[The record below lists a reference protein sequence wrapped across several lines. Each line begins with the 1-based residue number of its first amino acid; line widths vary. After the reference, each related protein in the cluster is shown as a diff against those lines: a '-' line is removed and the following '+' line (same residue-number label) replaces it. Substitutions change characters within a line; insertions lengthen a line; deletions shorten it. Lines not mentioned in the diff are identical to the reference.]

1 MSIDFTKYEDK
12 LSERAQQILGIAI
25 EESNR
30 RQHFYLGVEHVFLA
44 FVELEPNLVA
54 DTMKR
59 LGVDYIFEL
68 VEKTEHELLNSK
80 NFGKKSLEEIISKLT
95 EYNLGLGQK
104 IPEALRSEFKEKF
117 QKKENIIEVMED

>member
-1 MSIDFTKYEDK
+1 M
-12 LSERAQQILGIAI
+12 
-25 EESNR
+25 N
-30 RQHFYLGVEHVFLA
+30 
-44 FVELEPNLVA
+44 
-54 DTMKR
+54 
-59 LGVDYIFEL
+59 L

-117 QKKENIIEVMED
+117 LKKENIIEVMED